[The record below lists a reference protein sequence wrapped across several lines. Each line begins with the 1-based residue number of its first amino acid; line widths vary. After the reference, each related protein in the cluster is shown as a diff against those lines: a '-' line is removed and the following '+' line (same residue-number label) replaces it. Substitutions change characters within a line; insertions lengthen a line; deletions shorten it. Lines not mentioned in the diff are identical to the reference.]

1 MYARVTTF
9 QSSPERLDESVQAA
23 LDHVVPAARRV
34 DGFLGLLSLVD
45 RSSGREVAITLW
57 RDAEAMRASEGWAD
71 QVRSEGAEAVGET
84 IVSVERYE
92 VAIAELPA
100 SRT

>member
-1 MYARVTTF
+1 MYARVNTF
-9 QSSPERLDESVQAA
+9 QGSPDRLDESRQDA
-23 LDHVVPAARRV
+23 LDHVLPLARRV

-45 RSSGREVAITLW
+45 RSSGREIAITLW
-57 RDAEAMRASEGWAD
+57 RDADAMRASEGWAD
-71 QVRSEGAEAVGET
+71 QVRSEGAELHGET

-100 SRT
+100 FRT